1 MDFKLGY
8 LLEQLVKTVEEQW
21 RLRVELKMEGLEAQL
36 PATLARE
43 IYHIIREGLI
53 NAARHAHASVAEVDL
68 KADDHNVRI
77 AVSDNGC
84 GFPFRGYYDATALT
98 AAGLGP
104 AVIKSRVASLGGA
117 LNVRSAESGA
127 RLEIT
132 LPLSSP
138 RG

>member
-1 MDFKLGY
+1 LGY

-21 RLRVELKMEGLEAQL
+21 GLRVELKMAGLEAQL

-43 IYHIIREGLI
+43 IYHIIREGLT
-53 NAARHAHASVAEVDL
+53 NAARHGHASVVEVDL

-84 GFPFRGYYDATALT
+84 GFPFPGQYDPTALA
-98 AAGLGP
+98 AAGLAP
-104 AVIKSRVASLGGA
+104 AIIKSRVASLGGA